1 MLRAR
6 LVLVGGCLKLVKS
19 GQVQVGS
26 QGYSTSVLNPATPGG
41 YAAQAPAGSVYVEF
55 DVPTNALQ
63 PGGNSGWSQIPTAK
77 SSVGKIAIKNGQ
89 PVNPGI
95 PASNITKVS
104 GK

>member
-1 MLRAR
+1 MSQAEYDAM
-6 LVLVGGCLKLVKS
+6 VKT
-19 GQVQVGS
+19 GEVQVGS
-26 QGYSTSVLNPATPGG
+26 GGYSTSVANPATPGSYG
-41 YAAQAPAGSVYVEF
+41 SQAAPGSVYVEF

-63 PGGNSGWSQIPTAK
+63 KGGADGWSQIPTAK